1 LIRRIIAL
9 LTSRIIAHI
18 LLVGKPKWRMLF
30 PWEVAQQQRYYNG
43 DCLRVDTAVV
53 PLIQYK

>member
-1 LIRRIIAL
+1 M
-9 LTSRIIAHI
+9 AHI
-18 LLVGKPKWRMLF
+18 LLVGKPRWRMLF

-43 DCLRVDTAVV
+43 DCLRVDTDVV